1 MNTRDKIIL
10 AIGVAVSILGAVM
23 TLLWSV
29 AAGVIALLLLCLV
42 ILGLLILV
50 RRQLAR
56 VQQRTLTLLKQ
67 QSTPR
72 QAEPVLA
79 QGDDYAQISFK
90 KIIAILEAQQMSM
103 EILNAKVDRTR

>member
-1 MNTRDKIIL
+1 MNSRDKIVL
-10 AIGVAVSILGAVM
+10 AIGIAVSILGTVA

-29 AAGVIALLLLCLV
+29 AGGVIALLLLCLV

-67 QSTPR
+67 QARLR
-72 QAEPVLA
+72 QAEPVLPN
-79 QGDDYAQISFK
+79 GDDYAQVSVK

-103 EILNAKVDRTR
+103 EILNAKVDKTR